1 MEFMDAITINQSGY
15 GYNSARERGFME
27 EPALFSSPSTP
38 DLFTAATAPDAA
50 QKLGQVKVG
59 TMNALGAYR
68 TLTAKRDAG
77 KTLTGKE
84 EQQLLDAEQA
94 LGQKLAFDM
103 ESVKGNT
110 PSEASAPEMVKPATQ
125 GQRSTQQSMFMGP
138 ETTKDGQM
146 SLFSSPTPWP
156 KSFPNVLQMSTANAV
171 VKHPDH
177 PAAKAGDSDA
187 AARLVMDL
195 AKPDKIKAL
204 AARHPQAIVIPIHA
218 EEASGRNQ
226 IPRMFG
232 VYIGHITGLQVDE
245 SMVQSNEVGRTGKG
259 AWHRLAFRPQ
269 FDGQVIAGREY
280 IIVDDIV
287 TGGGSLSEL
296 RQYIEANGG
305 KVVEMST
312 LGAAQFSA
320 NIRLSAKS
328 LLDLTEKFGEI
339 PLREF
344 LTRENLY
351 AGSAA
356 SLTESEARTILRARS
371 LDDAGDR
378 IFAAARESLIAARPG
393 VFSEARPPSRAQVLE
408 ARGITDST
416 GQPGLFSS
424 PSPESD
430 SVTQALAKMPPLF
443 RDVFEAVSNGS
454 SAADVMAKFK
464 LREIQVTNILKEVRA
479 RIAVSIAA
487 KQPLPT
493 ASKNLIFSVSFY
505 FWEGNSL
512 QSVSHTGS
520 SVNHQT

>member
-59 TMNALGAYR
+59 TMNAL
-68 TLTAKRDAG
+68 
-77 KTLTGKE
+77 
-84 EQQLLDAEQA
+84 
-94 LGQKLAFDM
+94 
-103 ESVKGNT
+103 KGNT

-177 PAAKAGDSDA
+177 PAAKAGDPDA
-187 AARLVMDL
+187 AAQLVMDL
-195 AKPDKIKAL
+195 SKPEKIKAL
-204 AARHPQAIVIPIHA
+204 VARHPQAIVVPVHA
-218 EEASGRNQ
+218 EEASGRNK
-226 IPRMFG
+226 IPSKFAD
-232 VYIGHITGLQVDE
+232 YIGHIAGLEVNE
-245 SMVQSNEVGRTGKG
+245 GIAQSNKVGRTGKG

-269 FDGQVIAGREY
+269 FAGAVISGREY
-280 IIVDDIV
+280 ILVDDIV

-305 KVVEMST
+305 KVVEMAT

-320 NIRLSAKS
+320 NIRLSEKS
-328 LLDLTEKFGEI
+328 PLDLTEKFSEV

-371 LDDAGDR
+371 LDDAGNR
-378 IFAAARESLIAARPG
+378 IFAAGQEGLSAAQPG

-416 GQPGLFSS
+416 RQPGLFSS
-424 PSPESD
+424 PSPES
-430 SVTQALAKMPPLF
+430 SAVTQALAKMPPLF

-493 ASKNLIFSVSFY
+493 ASKNLIFSVSRSF
-505 FWEGNSL
+505 GHRCSCL
-512 QSVSHTGS
+512 S
-520 SVNHQT
+520 